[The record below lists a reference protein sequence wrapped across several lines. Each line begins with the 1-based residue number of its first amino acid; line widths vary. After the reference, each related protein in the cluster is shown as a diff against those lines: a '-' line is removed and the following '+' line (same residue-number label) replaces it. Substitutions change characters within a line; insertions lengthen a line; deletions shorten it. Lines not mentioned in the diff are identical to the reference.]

1 MQQKTT
7 KKNRMLS
14 ISRFDVWM
22 SKHNDGMKKAKKYEG
37 LKYSKPYCLSLKTS
51 YWRTICVCFQTQAGV
66 DDIKFAI
73 FFFSKC
79 QYSTIWRRMCQKLLK
94 KWFRC
99 CSCSRFFFREQL
111 SVIKANIKCLS
122 LFMFIMLLHRNS
134 NGIRV
139 NKKNS
144 FMFCSGFSHRIFWL
158 KFTFTKF
165 WLKINGKNTIPTQ
178 SLWYLPLEFFE

>member
-79 QYSTIWRRMCQKLLK
+79 QYSTIWRRMC
-94 KWFRC
+94 
-99 CSCSRFFFREQL
+99 FFREQL

-144 FMFCSGFSHRIFWL
+144 KFKRFMFCSGFSHRIFWL

-165 WLKINGKNTIPTQ
+165 WLKINGKNTILTQ